1 MKGII
6 FVIDGMGDRPVKE
19 LGDKTPLENA
29 RTPAMDKMVEEGITG
44 IMDTIRPGVRPGSDT
59 AHLTLL
65 GYNPYEVY
73 TGRGPFEAAGVN
85 LDVQPGD
92 IAFRC
97 NFATA
102 DEDLTITDRRAGRI
116 SSGTDKIADT
126 INQMKIDDNVQIIFK
141 ESDAHRAVLVLR
153 GKGLSDQITD
163 ADPKHEGNKPKTVKP
178 LDDSEE
184 AKYTADVVNQF
195 VNKSYEMLKEH
206 PVNLER
212 IKEGKHP
219 ANIVL
224 PRGVGAV
231 PSVPSFEDKYGLKGA
246 CVAETGL
253 IKGIGKIVG
262 MDVINIPGATGGI
275 NTDIDSVHKHIIDTV
290 KDDKYDFVL
299 INVDGADEAGHD
311 GDIFGKRDF
320 IEKVDNIMKD
330 LKEIDDIVLFVTAD
344 HSTPVSVMD
353 HTGDPVPVFIKAPG
367 LRVDDIKEYGERAAA
382 KGGLC
387 RIRGSDVMY
396 IIRDLMNVTKK
407 FGA

>member
-65 GYNPYEVY
+65 GYDPYEVY

-231 PSVPSFEDKYGLKGA
+231 PSVPSFEDKYNLKGA